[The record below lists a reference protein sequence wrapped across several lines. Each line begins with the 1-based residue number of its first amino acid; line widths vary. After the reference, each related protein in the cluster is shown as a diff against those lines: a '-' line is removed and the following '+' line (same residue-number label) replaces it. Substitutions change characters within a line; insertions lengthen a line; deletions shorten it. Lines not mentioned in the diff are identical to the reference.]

1 MGPLASMNGQSREP
15 FVREEISIIDL
26 LAFTS
31 LDKMVLKLQTLFAY
45 LQNKLPHEE
54 VNRTEPSLSVSIPWP
69 THWSVQGILTE
80 GEGLIQM
87 TSLC

>member
-1 MGPLASMNGQSREP
+1 MDPIASMNGQIWEP

-45 LQNKLPHEE
+45 LQNKLPHE